1 MNKKGFTLIELL
13 VVIAI
18 IGILSAVVLTSLNS
32 ARDKAREASILS
44 TLKEIHTQAEIYH
57 IDNGTYE
64 DLCDDTQIASMV
76 SALDAKSDGTACF
89 VSTDIYANYRVELA
103 LIDFGIATT
112 LNETYYGSD
121 PTGVY
126 TFDDA
131 NTGGTQNWT
140 TAVSACQSAGKRLPG
155 PSTLRAIYDI
165 DSTTPTGFTAGYY
178 WSSLESP
185 STPTDAYW
193 TSFVDGIVSSAVKS
207 ANRYARCVH

>member
-32 ARDKAREASILS
+32 ARDKAREATILS
-44 TLKEIHTQAEIYH
+44 ALKDIHTQAEIYH

-76 SALDAKSDGTACF
+76 SALDAKSDGTACW
-89 VSTDIYANYRVELA
+89 VSTDSYSDYRTELA
-103 LIDFGIATT
+103 LIDFGVGVT

-126 TFDDA
+126 TFDDT
-131 NTGGTQNWT
+131 NTGGTRSWSS
-140 TAVSACQSAGKRLPG
+140 AVAACNHLPG

-165 DSTTPTGFTAGYY
+165 DSTTPTGFEASYY

-185 STPTDAYW
+185 SDPTTAYF
-193 TSFVDGIVSSAVKS
+193 TALDNGVVYRVAKGSGA
-207 ANRYARCVH
+207 YARCVY